1 MRLQIPGLRAIEHN
15 SKSQTDPR
23 CFEWQVRVYYQDT
36 DAVDVVYHARYLD
49 FMERARSEWLRAL
62 GLNLSRLAAEHRR
75 MFVASS
81 VTIDYLKSARLDD
94 MLTVL
99 TTPSEIAR
107 TYLDLNQDI
116 VCGSTLLTRG
126 RVRIACVDTS
136 SMRPTRL
143 PGEIPASVHDSGP
156 SA

>member
-1 MRLQIPGLRAIEHN
+1 LRSFVWQI
-15 SKSQTDPR
+15 
-23 CFEWQVRVYYQDT
+23 RVYYQDT
-36 DAVDVVYHARYLD
+36 DAGGIVYHARYLD

-62 GLNLSRLAAEHRR
+62 GLDLSRLAAEHRR

-81 VTIDYLKSARLDD
+81 VTIDFLKAARLDD

-99 TTPSEIAR
+99 TTPSRIAR
-107 TYLDLNQDI
+107 TYIDLNQDI
-116 VCGSTLLTRG
+116 VCGSTPLTRG
-126 RVRIACVDTS
+126 RIRIACVDTA

-143 PGEIPASVHDSGP
+143 PEEIPASIHDSGP